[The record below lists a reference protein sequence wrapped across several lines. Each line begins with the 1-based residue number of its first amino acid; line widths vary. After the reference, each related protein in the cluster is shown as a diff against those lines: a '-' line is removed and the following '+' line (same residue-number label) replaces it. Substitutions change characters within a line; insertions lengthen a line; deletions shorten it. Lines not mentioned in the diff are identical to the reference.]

1 METNKKVSKMKKLV
15 FLLIFAVFSLAGF
28 AQIRVLSPIEGTF
41 ANRQMLV
48 IDTDADSAGDYYY
61 SLNGSDPEAFG
72 FAYDGPVLIDLDG
85 PVELKIAKSGRTKSE
100 VTVKYTVLPDGAYN
114 STYASFISSFYDT
127 GILNY
132 TSGSIL
138 SIPEEL
144 KYSFGLPPD
153 SFLPGRDLS
162 ISAASVLNRYIPCT
176 LLDESTGKRWRFIVR
191 TLPQTAGVYSRR
203 DVPFVITDWTTIT
216 FTNDNY
222 IYKIDSEYW
231 SLPKNSIQ
239 LDRSVSHM
247 IRWQSIDYA
256 EGNPVEF
263 FVLPPE
269 PVLKQTTEPDGSIYF
284 TLEGDA
290 SYSLSIMSDSQ
301 TDYHELFTELGADT
315 FYGDNV
321 SGTLN
326 IGFFAGAV
334 YQGYVQVPFA
344 ISKRPPSTPLIASTS
359 SSFYSR
365 EPVTLTITGED
376 SSELYYAVSEPYTI
390 TSASETYSATSEIF
404 DSVRTGD
411 YQRAPSNTFT
421 LDLKPEG
428 SGAVY
433 FKVAAYSQNGK
444 NSGPVSEYSVIIDQ
458 YNYYYNSIA
467 EESTADGT
475 SLRPYATFEQCIQGI
490 NSGRYACLRVKG
502 PVKVPAGTHYILS
515 NCVFVNE
522 GNASFEFEE
531 GASIVV
537 KSSNVTFEDFV
548 ISSVT
553 DYIQVSAGAGAMT
566 EGLIPFFKLEDSVL
580 DINSCQISALF
591 NKDGLFAEAV
601 RSSVNLNATIAS
613 VSATSY
619 ASFISGIKSKV
630 NIQNSSVNITGQ
642 TCVTLSLN
650 QGDVNLIN
658 NSFKITGN
666 KGRIAE
672 LFAVDG
678 LVRSNMFKAS
688 LRGSSNAAAVYTDK
702 NCQVTQEN
710 NDSNGWL

>member
-1 METNKKVSKMKKLV
+1 MKKLI
-15 FLLIFAVFSLAGF
+15 FLLIFAVSSFTLF
-28 AQIRVLSPIEGTF
+28 AQIKVLSPIEGTF
-41 ANRQMLV
+41 ANKQMLV
-48 IDTDADSAGDYYY
+48 IDTEDQAAGDYYY
-61 SLNGSDPEAFG
+61 SINGSDPEAFG

-85 PVELKIAKSGRTKSE
+85 PVELRIARAGKTKSE
-100 VTVKYTVLPDGAYN
+100 TTIKYTVLPDGAYTA
-114 STYASFISSFYDT
+114 SYAAFISSFFDT

-153 SFLPGRDLS
+153 SFLPGKDLS
-162 ISAASVLNRYIPCT
+162 ISGASVLTRYIPCT

-203 DVPFVITDWTTIT
+203 DVPFIITDWNTIT

-231 SLPKNSIQ
+231 SLPKNSIK

-247 IRWQSIDYA
+247 IRWQSIDYS

-284 TLEGDA
+284 TLDGDA
-290 SYSLSIMSDSQ
+290 SYSLSILTDAQ
-301 TDYHELFTELGADT
+301 TDYHELFTELGVDT

-365 EPVTLTITGED
+365 EPVTLTITGEE

-390 TSASETYSATSEIF
+390 TSASETYSAASDIF

-411 YQRAPSNTFT
+411 YQKAKSNILT

-433 FKVAAYSQNGK
+433 FKVEAFSQNGK
-444 NSGPVSEYSVIIDQ
+444 NSGPVAQYSVIIDQ

-467 EESTADGT
+467 DASTADGT
-475 SLRPYATFEQCIQGI
+475 SLRPYATFEQCIEGI
-490 NSGRYACLRVKG
+490 NKGRYACLRVKG
-502 PVKVPAGTHYILS
+502 PVKIPAGTHYILS

-522 GNASFEFEE
+522 DNASFEFEE

-537 KSSNVTFEDFV
+537 KSSNVTFENF
-548 ISSVT
+548 ILSSTT
-553 DYIQVSAGAGAMT
+553 DYIQVTAGAAALT
-566 EGLIPFFKLEDSVL
+566 EGLVPFFKLEDSVL

-591 NKDGLFAEAV
+591 SKDGLFAEAV
-601 RSSVNLNATIAS
+601 RSSVNLNGTIAS

-630 NIQNSSVNITGQ
+630 NIQNSSVNTTGQ

-650 QGDVNLIN
+650 QGDVSLVN

-672 LFAVDG
+672 LFGVNG
-678 LVRSNMFKAS
+678 LIRSNMFKAS
-688 LRGSSNAAAVYTDK
+688 LHGSSNAAAVYTDK
-702 NCQVTQEN
+702 NCSVTQEN